1 MKTNSWLLLLVLL
14 GALLLGSANGSNN
27 NNNDINND
35 INNGINNLNDDDRNS
50 STNDMVP
57 PGTKEESAIGTA
69 AATAPTTAAIV
80 ADADAYGTTDAPMS
94 ATIPVVAD
102 LTEGMSGA
110 DLGLTTAITTS
121 TTTATAT
128 TTDEGIT
135 DPRDS
140 LADSPAPLTAPA
152 PAADP
157 AIVPTGPLV
166 PGTAPNSTEAKNTT
180 TLSRSDPTASAI
192 DNNVADPFNGSDD
205 TASKEESSSAA
216 AAAADTVAA
225 TDTAAA
231 DAATKVTTPTI
242 FPSKT
247 IGDMGNHQSTDG
259 SNSNANG
266 YHGRP
271 SHADSCDGD
280 GGGADA
286 AGTDAAPELPEEPT
300 VVPSP
305 LEQDAAC
312 TATATATNKGARN
325 TADTTPV
332 VKSKLR
338 LVRKAMPDKDFSV
351 HLVEGSGLDQP
362 SLRLFKVGADAN
374 DPAKAKKVILLVG
387 DTSVEPTS
395 HNGSTDRFVVQTPKG
410 VWSFRASDTKNRDAW
425 VNAIRS
431 VRRVR
436 SNAGHGTDG
445 VGKRGGNDGDDT
457 DGSTDHGSDNGGDD
471 GSDGPAES
479 ASGDATPDAVQ
490 LQLRKEGK
498 VLHKTTFRGWQPR
511 DLSLVSGSV
520 LRLCHTKHGVFKQ
533 QPTCK
538 ACEQPLDRSSEVV
551 ALSEQDVRKADD
563 GRFMFRVVTKPLRG
577 KMHTK
582 WTLDAESQSELDAWV
597 SLVQEAIA
605 LADPGVEDGKHDD
618 SKVQLSTGSRP
629 GVDVPLF
636 PPFYACGFG
645 PPPFTVLNYGTE
657 DTAVSKAKQAP
668 RAPEQGAVPT
678 APTTA
683 DAGTGMTCNGENW
696 KPVLQGVRPFGVS
709 NTKRRDAWVAGT
721 RRVLRVGSTDDD
733 DTDDNDG
740 GGTSYGC
747 EDDSDEND
755 DNDNT
760 ENITAGGYDGGD
772 GPEDSASDETTPDGA
787 TFRKEG
793 KVLFKTMVRGWQPG
807 DLSLVADSVLRLC
820 HTKRGFGKH
829 SSCKARPLDRSSEV
843 VRLSE
848 QDVGKVGNGRFMFR
862 VVSGN
867 PRGRTNTKWTLDAES
882 QSELDEW
889 VSILTEA
896 IIAQGPAG
904 NEETNRFDGARLA
917 QNLGDSSFTSS
928 NLGPDTPDA
937 SRAFRG
943 QSMSPGDYPLQ
954 TGQFLS
960 TAPLVESTNVE
971 ITEIGDI
978 ILRAG
983 DIPAFSGDK
992 PPLWAYRATGS
1003 TGDKADGGM
1012 GCVLESWW
1020 RRIVKGTDDDIPV
1033 HLYVKNGRW
1042 RVGRGRLCT
1051 MGQSPKP
1058 HGSWRANLPWDA
1070 QGRAIK
1076 TAALELRDSAMVLV
1090 TPQGEILWSSAP
1102 LP

>member
-1 MKTNSWLLLLVLL
+1 MT
-14 GALLLGSANGSNN
+14 
-27 NNNDINND
+27 
-35 INNGINNLNDDDRNS
+35 
-50 STNDMVP
+50 
-57 PGTKEESAIGTA
+57 
-69 AATAPTTAAIV
+69 TTAAPAPTAWCLQERTRNRRLV
-80 ADADAYGTTDAPMS
+80 RPLLLPPPTAAPATDADAYDTTDAPIS
-94 ATIPVVAD
+94 ATIPVVAE
-102 LTEGMSGA
+102 LTEGMNGA
-110 DLGLTTAITTS
+110 DLGLTTA
-121 TTTATAT
+121 TTTTT

-135 DPRDS
+135 DPRDT
-140 LADSPAPLTAPA
+140 LAGSPEVLAAATDT
-152 PAADP
+152 AADP
-157 AIVPTGPLV
+157 AIIPTGPLV
-166 PGTAPNSTEAKNTT
+166 PGTTTTSAEAESTT
-180 TLSRSDPTASAI
+180 TLSRSDPAASVV
-192 DNNVADPFNGSDD
+192 DKNVADPFNGSDD
-205 TASKEESSSAA
+205 TPLQEEPTAA
-216 AAAADTVAA
+216 AAAGDDAPAADS
-225 TDTAAA
+225 TAAA
-231 DAATKVTTPTI
+231 DAAAAAAATATAAKVTTTTTDA
-242 FPSKT
+242 SKT
-247 IGDMGNHQSTDG
+247 IGHVWSHQSTDG
-259 SNSNANG
+259 SNRNANG

-271 SHADSCDGD
+271 WIPPLSTTAANDSSDG
-280 GGGADA
+280 GRGGADA
-286 AGTDAAPELPEEPT
+286 AGIDAAPELPEEPT
-300 VVPSP
+300 EFPSP
-305 LEQDAAC
+305 LAQDAAR
-312 TATATATNKGARN
+312 TATATGKHDGAQY
-325 TADTTPV
+325 TSDITPV
-332 VKSKLR
+332 VKSELR
-338 LVRKAMPDKDFSV
+338 LVRRAMPDKDFSA
-351 HLVEGSGLDQP
+351 HLVEGSDPDQP
-362 SLRLFKVGADAN
+362 SLRLFKVGADDN
-374 DPAKAKKVILLVG
+374 DPAKAKKAILLVG
-387 DTSVEPTS
+387 GTSVEPTS
-395 HNGSTDRFVVQTPKG
+395 HSGSTDRFMVKTPKG
-410 VWSFRASDTKNRDAW
+410 VWLFRASDTKNRDAW

-431 VRRVR
+431 VRRDR

-445 VGKRGGNDGDDT
+445 GGKSSGNDGDDN
-457 DGSTDHGSDNGGDD
+457 DGSTDHGGDNGGNH
-471 GSDGPAES
+471 GSDGPKDS
-479 ASGDATPDAVQ
+479 ASDYATPDAVQ

-520 LRLCHTKHGVFKQ
+520 LRLCHTKNGVFKQ

-538 ACEQPLDRSSEVV
+538 ACEQLLDRSSEVV

-563 GRFMFRVVTKPLRG
+563 GRFMFRIVTKPPRG

-605 LADPGVEDGKHDD
+605 LADPGDEDGKYDD
-618 SKVQLSTGSRP
+618 SKVKLATGSRP

-668 RAPEQGAVPT
+668 RAPEQNAVPA

-683 DAGTGMTCNGENW
+683 DAGTGMTCNGEDW
-696 KPVLQGVRPFGVS
+696 KPVLQGARPFGVS

-721 RRVLRVGSTDDD
+721 RRVLRAGSADDD

-740 GGTSYGC
+740 GGTNDNGEDGSN
-747 EDDSDEND
+747 DDSD
-755 DNDNT
+755 DNDND
-760 ENITAGGYDGGD
+760 NGGYDGGYNGSD
-772 GPEDSASDETTPDGA
+772 GSEDSASDEATPDDV

-829 SSCKARPLDRSSEV
+829 YSCKARPLDRSSEV

-848 QDVGKVGNGRFMFR
+848 QDVGKAGNGRFMFR
-862 VVSGN
+862 VVSGD
-867 PRGRTNTKWTLDAES
+867 PRGKTNTKWTLDAES

-896 IIAQGPAG
+896 IIAQGSAG

-917 QNLGDSSFTSS
+917 QNLGDSFFTSS

-943 QSMSPGDYPLQ
+943 QSISPGDYPLQ

-960 TAPLVESTNVE
+960 TAPLVDSTNVE
-971 ITEIGDI
+971 ITEIGDV

-983 DIPAFSGDK
+983 DIPAFSGGM
-992 PPLWAYRATGS
+992 PPLWANRATGS
-1003 TGDKADGGM
+1003 TGDKADGGG

-1020 RRIVKGTDDDIPV
+1020 RRMVKGTDDDIPV

-1051 MGQSPKP
+1051 TGQSPKP

-1076 TAALELRDSAMVLV
+1076 TAALELRDSALALV

-1102 LP
+1102 LPSWEDRSVEG